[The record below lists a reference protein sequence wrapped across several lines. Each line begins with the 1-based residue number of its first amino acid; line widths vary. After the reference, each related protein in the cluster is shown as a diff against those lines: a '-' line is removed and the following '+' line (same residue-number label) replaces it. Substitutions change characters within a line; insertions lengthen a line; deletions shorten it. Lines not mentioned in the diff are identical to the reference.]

1 MMQRLVFLLA
11 FVVLLASCTTSV
23 SDDPI
28 GSKPPVVVMETNKGV
43 MEIELNEGAAPI
55 TVTNFLQYVNSSHY
69 DGTVFHRVIKE
80 FMIQGGGF
88 TPDGSQKPTRAPIK
102 SEAGNGLK
110 NEIGT
115 ISMART
121 SDPDSATSQF
131 FINVA
136 DNSFLDAGPGNP
148 GYTVFGRVIKGMEVV
163 REIESVPTATRGF
176 QGDWPNESVI
186 IEKAY
191 VKPD

>member
-1 MMQRLVFLLA
+1 MIQRLVFLLA
-11 FVVLLASCTTSV
+11 FVVLVASCTASV
-23 SDDPI
+23 SDDPL
-28 GSKPPVVVMETNKGV
+28 GSKAPVVVMETNKGV
-43 MEIELNEGAAPI
+43 IEIELNETVAPI

-69 DGTVFHRVIKE
+69 DGTIFHRVIKE

-88 TPDGSQKPTRAPIK
+88 TPDGPEKSTRDPIK
-102 SEAGNGLK
+102 SEASNGLK

-121 SDPDSATSQF
+121 PDPDSATSQF

-148 GYTVFGRVIKGMEVV
+148 GYTVFGKVVKGMEVV
-163 REIESVPTATRGF
+163 REIESVPTATRNF
-176 QGDWPNESVI
+176 QENWPTENVI

>member
-1 MMQRLVFLLA
+1 MMQRLVFLLSL
-11 FVVLLASCTTSV
+11 VVLLASCTASV
-23 SDDPI
+23 SDDPS
-28 GSKPPVVVMETNKGV
+28 GSKPPVAVIETNKGII
-43 MEIELNEGAAPI
+43 EIELNPDVAPI

-69 DGTVFHRVIKE
+69 DGTVFHRVIKG

-88 TPDGSQKPTRAPIK
+88 TPDGSKKSVRDPIK

-115 ISMART
+115 IAMART

-136 DNSFLDAGPGNP
+136 DNSFLDARPGNP
-148 GYTVFGRVIKGMEVV
+148 GYTIFGKVIKGMEVV
-163 REIESVPTATRGF
+163 REIESVPTATRNF
-176 QGDWPNESVI
+176 QGDWPTENVI
-186 IEKAY
+186 IEKVY
-191 VKPD
+191 VKTD

>member
-23 SDDPI
+23 SDDSS
-28 GSKPPVVVMETNKGV
+28 GSKPPVVVIETNNGV
-43 MEIELNEGAAPI
+43 IEIELNETAAPI

-69 DGTVFHRVIKE
+69 DGTVFHRVISG

-88 TPDGSQKPTRAPIK
+88 TPEGSQKPNRDPIK
-102 SEAGNGLK
+102 SEASNGLK

-121 SDPDSATSQF
+121 PDPDSATSQF

-148 GYTVFGRVIKGMEVV
+148 GYTVFGKVIKGMAVV
-163 REIESVPTATRGF
+163 REIESVPTATRNF
-176 QGDWPNESVI
+176 QQNWPTENVI

-191 VKPD
+191 VKTD

>member
-1 MMQRLVFLLA
+1 MMRRLVFLLA
-11 FVVLLASCTTSV
+11 FVVLLVSCTTSV
-23 SDDPI
+23 SDDPTE
-28 GSKPPVVVMETNKGV
+28 SKPPVVVMETNKGV
-43 MEIELNEGAAPI
+43 MEIELNEDAAPI

-69 DGTVFHRVIKE
+69 DGTVFHRVISG

-88 TPDGSQKPTRAPIK
+88 TPDGIKKSTLAPIK

-163 REIESVPTATRGF
+163 KEIESVPTATHNF
-176 QGDWPNESVI
+176 QQNWPTENVI

-191 VKPD
+191 VKSD